1 MEKLID
7 VAVIGCG
14 YWGRNYVRLLSQLP
28 GANLAGI
35 CDQSPSRK
43 EEAAKINHDA
53 PFFDDLDTM
62 VRECKF
68 DAAIVCTNPSGHFAI
83 TKRLLEAGKHI
94 LVEKPI
100 TTSVNDAE
108 ELIKVADLNNKVLM
122 VGHTFLFNAGIQEV
136 KNYIDSGQVG
146 RVYYMYARRTNLGPI
161 RDDVNAI
168 WDLAPHDI
176 SIFNF
181 FMGDRPEWVSAVG
194 SAFHSTRVDAGFIVL
209 NYPNGKKANIH
220 VSWADPHKVR
230 ELVVI
235 GSDQRVVFNDMVSQ
249 EKVTI
254 YKKGIPA
261 SSLPNFN
268 YVDYQFSLR
277 DGDIVVP
284 TISYGEPLKNQ
295 VLHFMD
301 CAEHGKRPITDG
313 KSGADVI
320 RVLEAIDMSIKQDGV
335 PVKIG

>member
-1 MEKLID
+1 MNKTSE
-7 VAVIGCG
+7 VVVIGCG
-14 YWGRNYVRLLSQLP
+14 YWGRNYVRLVSQLP
-28 GANLAGI
+28 DVQLAAI

-43 EEAAKINHDA
+43 EEATKINPTA
-53 PFFDDLDTM
+53 PFYENLDTLLKD
-62 VRECKF
+62 CKF
-68 DAAIVCTNPSGHFAI
+68 DSAIVCTNPSSHYDI
-83 TKRLLEAGKHI
+83 TKRLLDAGKNV

-100 TTSVNDAE
+100 TTTSKDAD
-108 ELIKVADLNNKVLM
+108 ELTALAKNRKLVLM

-136 KNYIDSGQVG
+136 KKYIDSGQVG
-146 RVYYMYARRTNLGPI
+146 KVYYMYARRTNLGPI
-161 RDDVNAI
+161 RDDVNAV

-176 SIFNF
+176 SIFNY
-181 FMGDRPEWVSAVG
+181 FMGDKPEWVSAVG
-194 SAFHSTRVDAGFIVL
+194 SAFHSSRVDAGFIVL

-261 SSLPNFN
+261 SSLPTFNF
-268 YVDYQFSLR
+268 VDYQFSLR

-295 VLHFMD
+295 VLHFLECID
-301 CAEHGKRPITDG
+301 EKKRPITDG
-313 KSGADVI
+313 KGGADVI
-320 RVLEAIDMSIKQDGV
+320 RVLEAIDLSMKQDGV

>member
-1 MEKLID
+1 MNKPIN
-7 VAVIGCG
+7 VAVIGSG
-14 YWGRNYVRLLSQLP
+14 YWGKNYVRLLSQLP
-28 GANLAGI
+28 GVNLAAI
-35 CDQSPSRK
+35 CDQSPNKK
-43 EEAAKINHDA
+43 EEAAKLNPA
-53 PFFDDLDTM
+53 TPFFDSIDRLLK
-62 VRECKF
+62 ECQF
-68 DAAIVCTNPSGHFAI
+68 DSAVVCTNPSSHFDI
-83 TKRLLEAGKHI
+83 TSRLLEAGKNI

-100 TTSVNDAE
+100 TTTSKDAD
-108 ELIKVADLNNKVLM
+108 ELIKIADSKKLVLM

-136 KNYIDSGQVG
+136 KKYIDSGQVG
-146 RVYYMYARRTNLGPI
+146 KVYYMYARRTNLGPI
-161 RDDVNAI
+161 RDDVNAV

-176 SIFNF
+176 SIFNY
-181 FMGDRPEWVSAVG
+181 FMGDKPEWVSAVG
-194 SAFHSTRVDAGFIVL
+194 SAFHGSRVDAGFIVL

-261 SSLPNFN
+261 SSLPTFNF
-268 YVDYQFSLR
+268 VDYQFSLR

-284 TISYGEPLKNQ
+284 TISYGEPLKSQ
-295 VLHFMD
+295 VFHFLD
-301 CAEHGKRPITDG
+301 CVHEKKRPITDG
-313 KSGADVI
+313 KGGADVI
-320 RVLEAIDMSIKQDGV
+320 RVLEAIDLSMKQDGV